1 MVPPILADILILV
14 LLALVLWL
22 LLRRG
27 GRGES
32 DALTRLE
39 VRLEEH
45 LKRLAAVE
53 EKLAEQKLEQQAA
66 AAQLRE
72 RLTGAL
78 AELREELR
86 LILAEHG
93 SRFEQRQAEAIRHLS
108 ETLQGGMTNLQK
120 QIGEHLTRYSD
131 DLGKRM
137 EGLTQ
142 KTDQRLQD
150 ISGQVEKR
158 LTEGF
163 EKTTQTFGDILKR
176 LALIDE
182 AQKKITELSSNVVSL
197 QEVLADKRSR
207 GAFGEVQ
214 LAALVRNVL
223 PESSFSLQHKLSN
236 DKVADCVL
244 FLPEPTGNVAIDAKF
259 PLESYRRMMTPDL
272 PESERRAA
280 ERQFKTDIQ
289 KHVDDIS
296 GKYIIPGETSD
307 GAVMFI
313 PAEAVFAEIQAHHPD
328 LVERAQ
334 NLRVWM
340 VSPTT
345 LMAILNTA
353 RAVLKDAAT
362 REQVHIIREHL
373 GLLAKDFERFQ
384 KRMDSLALHIEQAHK
399 DVEQVNTSARKISS
413 RFQKIEQVEL
423 APNKDV
429 TVPEIPVDDAGEI
442 S

>member
-1 MVPPILADILILV
+1 MFPPILTDIL
-14 LLALVLWL
+14 LAVVAAGVLWL
-22 LLRRG
+22 CLRRG
-27 GRGES
+27 DGQRAAEV
-32 DALTRLE
+32 LTRLD

-45 LKRLAAVE
+45 LKRLMAM
-53 EKLAEQKLEQQAA
+53 EQ
-66 AAQLRE
+66 
-72 RLTGAL
+72 RLG
-78 AELREELR
+78 ELREELR
-86 LILAEHG
+86 LILADHG
-93 SRFEQRQAEAIRHLS
+93 NRFEQRQGEAIKHLS
-108 ETLQGGMTNLQK
+108 EILQGGMTNLQK
-120 QIGEHLTRYSD
+120 QVGEHLARYSD

-197 QEVLADKRSR
+197 QEVLADKGSR

-223 PESSFSLQHKLSN
+223 PESHFSLQHTLSN
-236 DKVADCVL
+236 GKKADCVL

-259 PLESYRRMMTPDL
+259 PLESYRRMMDPSVPDA
-272 PESERRAA
+272 ERKAA
-280 ERQFKTDIQ
+280 ERQFKIDIQ
-289 KHVDDIS
+289 KHVDDIAD
-296 GKYIIPGETSD
+296 KYIIPGETSD

-334 NLRVWM
+334 ARRVWI

-345 LMAILNTA
+345 LMAVLNTA

-373 GLLAKDFERFQ
+373 VLLAKDFERFQ
-384 KRMDSLALHIEQAHK
+384 ERMDKLALHIDQAHR
-399 DVEQVNTSARKISS
+399 DVEDVNKSARKITS
-413 RFQKIEQVEL
+413 RFQKIEQAEL
-423 APNKDV
+423 PAGKDDA
-429 TVPEIPVDDAGEI
+429 VPEISVDEPGEN